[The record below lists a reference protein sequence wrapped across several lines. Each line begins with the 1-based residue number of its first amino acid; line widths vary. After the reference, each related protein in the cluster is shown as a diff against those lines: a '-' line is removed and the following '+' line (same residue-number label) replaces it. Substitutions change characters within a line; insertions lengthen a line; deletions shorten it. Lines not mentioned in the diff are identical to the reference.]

1 MTGVIVRSCSYSD
14 IEGNRNFPALAHEYA
29 EECAIAGLPAPDEK
43 IAAYRAL
50 AASEIF
56 QAFGA
61 FLENKLVGFIV
72 VLKPV
77 IPHYG
82 VAIAV
87 TESFFVGKEYR
98 KSGAG
103 LKLLRAAEA
112 HAEGAPGLL
121 VSAPVG
127 GTLAEV
133 LPHLGYRETNRVFFK
148 ELAHG

>member
-1 MTGVIVRSCSYSD
+1 
-14 IEGNRNFPALAHEYA
+14 
-29 EECAIAGLPAPDEK
+29 
-43 IAAYRAL
+43 
-50 AASEIF
+50 
-56 QAFGA
+56 
-61 FLENKLVGFIV
+61 